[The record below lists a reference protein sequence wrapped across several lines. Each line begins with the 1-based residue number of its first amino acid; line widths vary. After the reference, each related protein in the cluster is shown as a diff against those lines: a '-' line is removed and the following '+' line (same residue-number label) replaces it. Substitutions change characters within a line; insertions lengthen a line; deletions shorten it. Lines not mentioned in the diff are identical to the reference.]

1 MGHKNN
7 KYQESK
13 MEQYIYDKLISGWS
27 NVKITKDLIDNHG
40 YKKDNCVRL
49 IAKVIRGFI
58 PHEEE
63 TIERLKEKYISMHL
77 DLYEKSLEKK
87 DTKTANE
94 ILKAIEKLQGLDIQ
108 KVEIKDTTFE
118 VKF

>member
-1 MGHKNN
+1 MAHKNN
-7 KYQESK
+7 KYQEAL
-13 MEQYIYDKLISGWS
+13 MHQYVYEKLIAGWT
-27 NVKITKDLIDNHG
+27 NAKITKDLIDNHG
-40 YKKDNCVRL
+40 YKSDNCERL
-49 IAKVIRGFI
+49 LRKVIKGFV
-58 PHEEE
+58 PNEEE

-108 KVEIKDTTFE
+108 RVEIKDTTFE